1 MGSTLSSGF
10 WFNYFLA
17 LAVVALL
24 LGGLYM
30 IVRGVARGRVMAS
43 AGRRMVTVL
52 ESTAL
57 AQHSAVHVVKVGK
70 RYLLVG
76 GSNST
81 ISTLA
86 ELDPEEVETW
96 LVQQREGLAKGGL
109 SFLGALARGR
119 VR

>member
-1 MGSTLSSGF
+1 MAAGF
-10 WFNYFLA
+10 WLNYFLA
-17 LAVVALL
+17 LAIVGLL

-30 IVRGVARGRVMAS
+30 IVRGLSRGRVIAS

-76 GSNST
+76 GSNT
-81 ISTLA
+81 TVATLA

-96 LVQQREGLAKGGL
+96 LAQQRDALGSGGL
-109 SFLGALARGR
+109 SILGAFARVRGR
-119 VR
+119 